1 MISVCKYVITRLVK
15 AWYKLKPYP
24 KLVTTAHIHVTCTA
38 IGNGGTLVTRLD
50 LDIMT

>member
-24 KLVTTAHIHVTCTA
+24 KLVTTTHIHVTCTA

>member
-24 KLVTTAHIHVTCTA
+24 KLVTTEGV
-38 IGNGGTLVTRLD
+38 GDGGWGKK
-50 LDIMT
+50 IQ

>member
-24 KLVTTAHIHVTCTA
+24 KLVTTAHIHVSTA